1 MADSNEE
8 LILERTVS
16 RVEADASVRPQETL
30 DAYREMPA
38 WVLLGDPG
46 AGKTT
51 VLKEEARA
59 DPGRTHFVSARDFL
73 TFDPANRPEWRGRT
87 LLIDGLDEVRAGS
100 ANARTPFDVVRARL
114 DELGKPRFRISC
126 READWLGNSDR
137 ERLKT
142 VSPDGEVVVLRLD
155 PLTEGEVLSLVS
167 DRLPDSD
174 PALFFERVSDRGL
187 EGLLGNPQNLDL
199 LARVFRES
207 GDLPG
212 SRLETFEQ
220 ASILLAKEQNEEHEI
235 VDPEVR
241 AESVLD
247 AAGRLCAVQLLSDS
261 AGHCLS
267 ERDATAGTIPISAYG
282 SERHED
288 LRAALRTR
296 LFSADGERRFRPS
309 HAHLAAF
316 LAARHLAAL
325 AVGSVPQGRILAL
338 FAGADGAP
346 PTPLR
351 GLAAWLAAT
360 SPELRRSLIECD
372 PAAVLMYGDV
382 RAFAPEEK
390 EHLLDA
396 IGRDPFRLY
405 ESPWPASAVEGVAG
419 PDMEDALVKRLRGTD
434 RSDAV
439 QSAVEVVAKALAHS
453 PTTANQSDALLSVA
467 EDATYRAPVRKRAM
481 EAWIRSIRA
490 KRDRTDRLR
499 RVLDAIHEGRVNDAD
514 RALRGALLTD
524 LYPDGLRPS
533 EVWDYF
539 DPPSGPVFN
548 DFYLF
553 WRRLGETCPVDHLP
567 GHLDRLSEPDSPI
580 STDRHRGFLFDLP
593 LRLLTRGLER
603 YGAEIETDRLLR
615 WLRVGTDAPGKLTP
629 LGVEPREETRS
640 VRSWLEARPD
650 VQKALIRLALRTDEV
665 GAPESAGYLLGEA
678 LYRSRLPEDIG
689 EWHLQ
694 EATATRDAHL
704 IEMHVR
710 AFLRA
715 LAERPVNVDQALAD
729 AGRCLEARP
738 SAVTVLD
745 RHLRTPLPE
754 DYLENRL
761 RWQHLATRH
770 ERVDRALVSALQS
783 HMGELLRNNAPPS
796 ILDRVARWR
805 HAGEDSLV
813 EALGGDRSL
822 VRAALDGVRGA
833 VEREDLPSAEHLV
846 RLRRRRRASLFVWP
860 VLLGLDDRPAKDALS
875 LRDEVLRSAL
885 ACRLLSP
892 GLAQTA
898 EWYRQ
903 CVRERPELVTEVLVL
918 VGRALLRTGD
928 TFIPDFRRL
937 AHDEKHAA
945 VARYSMIPLLDA
957 FPARPKKK
965 QLDLLDPLL
974 LAALR
979 YSDTVSERRRLGA
992 LIETKVNR
1000 KSATPTVRVVWL
1012 TAGTVLDPPKFL
1024 PTLSRALGSAEARV
1038 RRLGT
1043 FFEPMGADRLQWLRE
1058 TLSVET
1064 IAFLIGTLGRI
1075 QEPDIPDGRVKSD
1088 VGIPWLVSR
1097 LVELLS
1103 RIPERG
1109 ATAALQG
1116 LLTNGGLVAWRS
1128 SLEHALGAQR
1138 VLCRDAGY
1146 EAPTP
1151 QAVVA
1156 ALRDGPPASAGD
1168 LRELVVDRLERIAGE
1183 IRTTNANLWRQFWN
1197 EDTGDEEKPKHEN
1210 ACRDAILALLR
1221 ARLPEGC
1228 DAQPEGQYAGNRR
1241 ADIRVTCG
1249 EWNVPV
1255 EIKKNRHSDLWRA
1268 VRNQLLPRYANDPA
1282 TEGLGI
1288 YLVLWFGARVT
1299 AVAESG
1305 RPASPD
1311 ALREHLLT
1319 EMTPEERRRAAVVV
1333 MDVTPPHATAGDRS
1347 ERSDGS
1353 GPGQSQASGSRPSER
1368 RPSGLPN
1375 EPAAGRRRVG

>member
-1 MADSNEE
+1 MG
-8 LILERTVS
+8 LILERTVRRIEPGGS
-16 RVEADASVRPQETL
+16 TGPPQSL
-30 DAYREMPA
+30 AAYRETPA

-51 VLKEEARA
+51 AFEAEAGA
-59 DPGRTHFVSARDFL
+59 DPERAHFVSARDFL
-73 TFDPANRPEWRGRT
+73 TFEPANRPEWRGRT

-100 ANARTPFDVVRARL
+100 ENARTPFDIVRARL

-126 READWLGNSDR
+126 READWLGKNDR
-137 ERLKT
+137 ERLKA
-142 VSPDGEVVVLRLD
+142 VSPNGEVIVLRLQ
-155 PLTEGEVLSLVS
+155 PLTGDEVRRLVS
-167 DRLPDSD
+167 DRLADSD
-174 PALFFERVSDRGL
+174 PAAFFETVSDRGL
-187 EGLLGNPQNLDL
+187 EGLLGNPQSLDL
-199 LARVFRES
+199 LVRVFRES
-207 GDLPG
+207 GDLPA

-220 ASILLAKEQNEEHEI
+220 ASNLLAREQNEEHGI
-235 VDPEVR
+235 GTREVP
-241 AESVLD
+241 AKSVLD
-247 AAGRLCAVQLLSDS
+247 AAGRLCAVQLLSGA
-261 AGHCLS
+261 AGHRLS
-267 ERDATAGTIPISAYG
+267 EADTTDGYIPISAHAQVF
-282 SERHED
+282 RD
-288 LRAALRTR
+288 DIVAALRTR
-296 LFSADGERRFRPS
+296 LFTADAEDRFHPV

-325 AVGSVPQGRILAL
+325 AVRSVPERRILAL
-338 FAGADGAP
+338 LAGTDGAP

-372 PAAVLMYGDV
+372 PAACLMYGDA

-396 IGRDPFRLY
+396 IGHDPFRLY

-419 PDMEDALVKRLRGTD
+419 PDMEDALRKRLRGTD
-434 RSDAV
+434 RSDAS
-439 QSAVEVVAKALAHS
+439 QSVVEVVAKALARS
-453 PTTANQSDALLSVA
+453 PTTANQSDALLSVV

-481 EAWIRSIRA
+481 DAWIQSIGDRSRRA
-490 KRDRTDRLR
+490 AQLR
-499 RVLDAIHEGRVNDAD
+499 RVLDDIQEGRVNDAD
-514 RALRGALLTD
+514 RALRGALLTA
-524 LYPDGLRPS
+524 LYPNDLRPS

-539 DPPSGPVFN
+539 DPPSGLIFK

-580 STDRHRGFLFDLP
+580 STDRHRVFLYDLP

-603 YGAEIETDRLLR
+603 HGAEIETDRLLR
-615 WLRVGTDAPGKLTP
+615 WLRVGIDAPGELTP
-629 LGVEPREETRS
+629 RGVEAREDNRT
-640 VRSWLEARPD
+640 VRSWIEARPD
-650 VQKALIRLALRTDEV
+650 VQKALIRFALRTGEIS
-665 GAPESAGYLLGEA
+665 APESAGSVPCEV
-678 LYRSRLPEDIG
+678 LYRSRFPDDIG
-689 EWHLQ
+689 EWHLR
-694 EATATRDAHL
+694 EAVATGDAHL
-704 IEMHVR
+704 MEMHVR
-710 AFLRA
+710 AFLLA
-715 LAERPVNVDQALAD
+715 LADRRVNVDRALAD
-729 AGRCLEARP
+729 ARRRLEVRP
-738 SAVTVLD
+738 PAITVFD
-745 RHLRTPLPE
+745 RHLRTPLPD

-761 RWQHLATRH
+761 RWQHLPTRH

-783 HMGELLRNNAPPS
+783 HMGELLQNKAPPS
-796 ILDRVARWR
+796 ILDRVAQWR

-822 VRAALDGVRGA
+822 ARAALDGVRCA

-860 VLLGLDDRPAKDALS
+860 VLLGLDDRPAKEAMA
-875 LRDEVLRSAL
+875 LRDEALRSAL

-898 EWYRQ
+898 VWYVQ
-903 CVRERPELVTEVLVL
+903 CVRERPELVAEVLVP

-928 TFIPDFRRL
+928 TLIPDFQRL
-937 AHDEKHAA
+937 AHDEEHAA
-945 VARYSMIPLLDA
+945 VARYSTIPLLDA

-979 YSDTVSERRRLGA
+979 YTGTGSERRRLGA
-992 LIETKVNR
+992 LIETKADR

-1012 TAGTVLDPPKFL
+1012 AAGAVLDPPKFL

-1043 FFEPMGADRLQWLRE
+1043 FFEPMGADGLRWLRE
-1058 TLSVET
+1058 MLSVET

-1088 VGIPWLVSR
+1088 AGIPWLVSR

-1109 ATAALQG
+1109 ATVAFLD
-1116 LLTNGGLVAWRS
+1116 LLSNGGLVAWRS
-1128 SLEHALGAQR
+1128 PLEHALGAQR
-1138 VLCRDAGY
+1138 VLRRDAVY

-1151 QAVVA
+1151 QAVMA
-1156 ALRDGPPASAGD
+1156 ALRDGAPANAGD

-1197 EDTGDEEKPKHEN
+1197 EDSEKPKHEN
-1210 ACRDAILALLR
+1210 ACRDALLALLR

-1228 DAQPEGQYAGNRR
+1228 DAQPEVQRAGNRR
-1241 ADIRVTCG
+1241 ADIGVACG
-1249 EWNVPV
+1249 DWNVPV

-1288 YLVLWFGARVT
+1288 YLVLWFGERHT

-1305 RPASPD
+1305 RPRSPA
-1311 ALREHLLT
+1311 ALREHLLR
-1319 EMTPEERRRAAVVV
+1319 ELTPAERRRAAVLV
-1333 MDVTPPHATAGDRS
+1333 MDVTPPHAAAGDRRRAS
-1347 ERSDGS
+1347 PGS
-1353 GPGQSQASGSRPSER
+1353 GPGQSPGSGSQPSER
-1368 RPSGLPN
+1368 RPPGLPN
-1375 EPAAGRRRVG
+1375 EPAPNGGG

>member
-1 MADSNEE
+1 MG
-8 LILERTVS
+8 LILERTVRRIEPDGS
-16 RVEADASVRPQETL
+16 IGPREPLA
-30 DAYREMPA
+30 AYREMPA

-51 VLKEEARA
+51 AFEAEARD
-59 DPGRTHFVSARDFL
+59 DPERSHFVSARDFL
-73 TFDPANRPEWRGRT
+73 TFEPANRPEWRGRT
-87 LLIDGLDEVRAGS
+87 LLLDGLDEVRAGS
-100 ANARTPFDVVRARL
+100 ANARTPFDAVRARL

-126 READWLGNSDR
+126 READWLGNNDR
-137 ERLKT
+137 QHLRA
-142 VSPDGEVVVLRLD
+142 VSPNGEIVVFRLD
-155 PLTEGEVLSLVS
+155 PLTEDEVRRLCA
-167 DRLPDSD
+167 DRLGDSD
-174 PALFFERVSDRGL
+174 PTGFFERVSDRSL
-187 EGLLGNPQNLDL
+187 SELLGNPQNLEL

-207 GDLPG
+207 GDLPA

-220 ASILLAKEQNEEHEI
+220 ASILLTKEQNEEHES
-235 VDPEVR
+235 VGQEVP

-247 AAGRLCAVQLLSDS
+247 AAGRLCAVQLLSNS

-267 ERDATAGTIPISAYG
+267 NRDEADGLIPISVHAADR
-282 SERHED
+282 SDD

-296 LFSADGERRFRPS
+296 LFAADGERRFRPA

-316 LAARHLAAL
+316 LAARHLASL
-325 AVGSVPQGRILAL
+325 AVRSVPGGRILAL
-338 FAGADGAP
+338 LAGADGAP

-360 SPELRRSLIECD
+360 SPELRRPLIECD
-372 PAAVLMYGDV
+372 SAAVLMYGDV
-382 RAFAPEEK
+382 RTFAPEEK
-390 EHLLDA
+390 EQMLDA
-396 IGRDPFRLY
+396 IGHDPFRLY
-405 ESPWPASAVEGVAG
+405 ESPWPASAVKGVAG
-419 PDMEDALVKRLRGTD
+419 PDMEGALLKRLRGTD
-434 RSDAV
+434 RSDAN
-439 QSAVEVVAKALAHS
+439 QSVVEVVARALACS

-481 EAWIRSIRA
+481 EAWIRSIRV
-490 KRDRTDRLR
+490 KRDRTDQLR
-499 RVLDAIHEGRVNDAD
+499 RVLDAIQEGRVNDAD

-603 YGAEIETDRLLR
+603 YGAEIETGRLFR
-615 WLRVGTDAPGKLTP
+615 WLRVGIDAPGKLTP
-629 LGVEPREETRS
+629 LGVEAREDNRT
-640 VRSWLEARPD
+640 VRRWLEARPD
-650 VQKALIRLALRTDEV
+650 VQKALIRFALRTGEIS
-665 GAPESAGYLLGEA
+665 APESAGSVPCEV
-678 LYRSRLPEDIG
+678 LYRSRLPDDIG
-689 EWHLQ
+689 EWHLH
-694 EATATRDAHL
+694 EAVATRDAHL
-704 IEMHVR
+704 TEMHVR

-715 LAERPVNVDQALAD
+715 LADRPVNVDQALAD
-729 AGRCLEARP
+729 ARRCLEVRSP
-738 SAVTVLD
+738 AVTVLD
-745 RHLRTPLPE
+745 RHLRTSLPG

-770 ERVDRALVSALQS
+770 ERVDRGLVSALRS
-783 HMGELLRNNAPPS
+783 HMDELLQNGAPLS
-796 ILDRVARWR
+796 ILDRVAQWR
-805 HAGEDSLV
+805 HAGEDSLL

-822 VRAALDGVRGA
+822 ARAALDGLRGA

-860 VLLGLDDRPAKDALS
+860 VLLGLDDRPAKDVLS

-903 CVRERPELVTEVLVL
+903 CVRERPELVAEVLVP

-928 TFIPDFRRL
+928 TFIPDFRQL
-937 AHDEKHAA
+937 ARDDEHAA
-945 VARYSMIPLLDA
+945 VARYSTIPLLDA
-957 FPARPKKK
+957 FPARPKRK

-979 YSDTVSERRRLGA
+979 YSDTASERRRLGA
-992 LIETKVNR
+992 LIKTKTNR
-1000 KSATPTVRVVWL
+1000 KSVTTTVRVVWL
-1012 TAGTVLDPPKFL
+1012 AAGAVLDPPKFL
-1024 PTLSRALGSAEARV
+1024 PPLFRALGNSEARV
-1038 RRLGT
+1038 RRLGI
-1043 FFEPMGADRLQWLRE
+1043 FFESMGAREFPWLRE
-1058 TLSVET
+1058 MLSVET
-1064 IAFLIGTLGRI
+1064 IAFLIRSLGRI

-1088 VGIPWLVSR
+1088 AGIPWLVSR

-1103 RIPERG
+1103 GIPERG
-1109 ATAALQG
+1109 ATAAL
-1116 LLTNGGLVAWRS
+1116 LDLFSNGGLAAWRS

-1138 VLCRDAGY
+1138 VLRRDAGR

-1151 QAVVA
+1151 QAIVA
-1156 ALRDGPPASAGD
+1156 VLRDGPPAGARD

-1183 IRTTNANLWRQFWN
+1183 IRMTNANSWRQFWN

-1210 ACRDAILALLR
+1210 ACRDALLNLLR

>member
-1 MADSNEE
+1 MGM
-8 LILERTVS
+8 IIERAARRIES
-16 RVEADASVRPQETL
+16 DGSAGPPQPL
-30 DAYREMPA
+30 AAYRETPA

-51 VLKEEARA
+51 VFKAAARR
-59 DPGRTHFVSARDFL
+59 DRERVQFVSARDFL
-73 TFDPANRPEWRGRT
+73 TFEPANRPEWRDRT

-100 ANARTPFDVVRARL
+100 ANARTPFDIVRARL

-126 READWLGNSDR
+126 READWLGNNDGQHLR
-137 ERLKT
+137 V
-142 VSPDGEVVVLRLD
+142 VSPNGEIVVLRLD
-155 PLTEGEVLSLVS
+155 PLTEEEVR
-167 DRLPDSD
+167 RLCADWLGDSD
-174 PALFFERVSDRGL
+174 PTAFFERVSDRGL
-187 EGLLGNPQNLDL
+187 EGLLGNPQNLEL
-199 LARVFRES
+199 LAHVFRAS
-207 GDLPG
+207 GDLPV
-212 SRLETFEQ
+212 SRLATFEQ
-220 ASILLAKEQNEEHEI
+220 ASRLLAREQNEEHEI
-235 VDPEVR
+235 AGRQVPV
-241 AESVLD
+241 ESVLD
-247 AAGRLCAVQLLSDS
+247 AAGLLCAVQLLSDS

-267 ERDATAGTIPISAYG
+267 ERDATEGIVPISVHATG
-282 SERHED
+282 RSD
-288 LRAALRTR
+288 DFRAALRTR
-296 LFSADGERRFRPS
+296 LFAADGERRFRPA
-309 HAHLAAF
+309 HAHLTAF
-316 LAARHLAAL
+316 LAARHLSRLAADIP
-325 AVGSVPQGRILAL
+325 GGRVLAL
-338 FAGADGAP
+338 LAGADGAP

-351 GLAAWLAAT
+351 GLAAWLAAA
-360 SPELRRSLIECD
+360 SPELRRSLIDCD

-396 IGRDPFRLY
+396 IGHDPFRLY
-405 ESPWPASAVEGVAG
+405 ESPWPASAIEGLTG
-419 PDMEDALVKRLRGTD
+419 PDMEDALLKRLRGTD
-434 RSDAV
+434 RSDAS
-439 QSAVEVVAKALAHS
+439 QSVVEVVAKALAHS
-453 PTTANQSDALLSVA
+453 PMTPSQSDALLSVA
-467 EDATYRAPVRKRAM
+467 EDATYRALVRKRAM
-481 EAWIRSIRA
+481 DAWIRSIG
-490 KRDRTDRLR
+490 DRSHRTARLR

-524 LYPDGLRPS
+524 LYPDDLRPS

-539 DPPSGPVFN
+539 DPPSGLIFN

-580 STDRHRGFLFDLP
+580 STDRHRVFLYDLP

-603 YGAEIETDRLLR
+603 YGAEIETGRLFR

-629 LGVEPREETRS
+629 LGVESREENRT
-640 VRSWLEARPD
+640 VRSWLEAHPD
-650 VQKALIRLALRTDEV
+650 VQKALIRVALRTGEIS
-665 GAPESAGYLLGEA
+665 APESAGSVPCEV
-678 LYRSRLPEDIG
+678 LYRSRFPDDIG

-694 EATATRDAHL
+694 EAVATGDAHL
-704 IEMHVR
+704 MEMHVR
-710 AFLRA
+710 AFLHA
-715 LAERPVNVDQALAD
+715 LADRPMSVDQALAD
-729 AGRCLEARP
+729 ARRYLEVRRP
-738 SAVTVLD
+738 AITVLD
-745 RHLRTPLPE
+745 RHLRTPLP
-754 DYLENRL
+754 DQHLEHRL
-761 RWQHLATRH
+761 RWQHLPTRH
-770 ERVDRALVSALQS
+770 ERVDRALVSALHS
-783 HMGELLRNNAPPS
+783 HMGELLQNTAPLS
-796 ILDRVARWR
+796 ILDRIARWR

-822 VRAALDGVRGA
+822 ARAALDGVRGA
-833 VEREDLPSAEHLV
+833 VEREDLPSADDLV
-846 RLRRRRRASLFVWP
+846 RLRRCRRASLFVWP

-885 ACRLLSP
+885 ACRLLSS

-903 CVRERPELVTEVLVL
+903 CVRERPELVAEVLVP
-918 VGRALLRTGD
+918 VGRALLRAGE

-937 AHDEKHAA
+937 AHDEEHAA
-945 VARYSMIPLLDA
+945 VARYSTIPLLDA

-979 YSDTVSERRRLGA
+979 YTGTGSERRRLGA
-992 LIETKVNR
+992 LIETKADR

-1012 TAGTVLDPPKFL
+1012 AAGAVLDPPKFL

-1043 FFEPMGADRLQWLRE
+1043 FFEPMGADGLRWLRE
-1058 TLSVET
+1058 MLSVET

-1088 VGIPWLVSR
+1088 AGIPWLVST

-1103 RIPERG
+1103 SIPESG
-1109 ATAALQG
+1109 ATAAFRDLISD
-1116 LLTNGGLVAWRS
+1116 GGLVAWRS
-1128 SLEHALGAQR
+1128 ALEHALGAQR
-1138 VLCRDAGY
+1138 VLCRDTGY

-1156 ALRDGPPASAGD
+1156 ALRDGPPANAGD

-1197 EDTGDEEKPKHEN
+1197 EDTKEPKHEN
-1210 ACRDAILALLR
+1210 ACRDALLALLR
-1221 ARLPEGC
+1221 AQLPEGC

-1241 ADIRVTCG
+1241 ADIKVTSG

-1268 VRNQLLPRYANDPA
+1268 VRNQLLARYANDPA

-1299 AVAESG
+1299 AVAENG
-1305 RPASPD
+1305 RPGSPD
-1311 ALREHLLT
+1311 ALREHLRTELT
-1319 EMTPEERRRAAVVV
+1319 PAERRRAAVLV
-1333 MDVTPPHATAGDRS
+1333 MDVTPPAATGNRRRAS
-1347 ERSDGS
+1347 PGS
-1353 GPGQSQASGSRPSER
+1353 GPGQPPSPGAQPSER
-1368 RPSGLPN
+1368 RPPGLPN